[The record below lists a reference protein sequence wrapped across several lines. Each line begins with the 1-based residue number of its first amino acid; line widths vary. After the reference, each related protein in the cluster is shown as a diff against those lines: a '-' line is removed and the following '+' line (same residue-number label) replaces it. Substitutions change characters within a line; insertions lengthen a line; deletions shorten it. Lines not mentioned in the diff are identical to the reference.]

1 MNLVGMRRRLG
12 SAAVAAMI
20 GSLVVVGAAG
30 PVHVLAQE
38 SGTPTV
44 QFAGL
49 GPGTVAVNGHGSVR
63 VEPDTAQITIGVS
76 VTLPSLDEA
85 QSQSAT
91 QAQAIIDA
99 IMASGVAE
107 EDIQTS
113 NFNVWV
119 VRNYDPQGNP
129 SEITGYQISNQV
141 NVTVRDIDAIG
152 EVLTTAIDA
161 GANDIWG
168 ITFYVD
174 DQTAAQSEARTLAVE
189 DARRKAEELAVATG
203 LSVGRVVAIAEG
215 TGATLPP
222 PLYAQRAGGGM
233 AADQAQAAPIQPGLN
248 EVMVDVQVIFEL
260 EDE

>member
-12 SAAVAAMI
+12 PVAVAAMI
-20 GSLVVVGAAG
+20 GSLVLVGAAG
-30 PVHVLAQE
+30 PVQVLAQD
-38 SGTPTV
+38 SGTPTMDA
-44 QFAGL
+44 AGF
-49 GPGTVAVNGHGSVR
+49 GRGTVAVNGHGSVR

-85 QSQSAT
+85 QAQSAT

-99 IMASGVAE
+99 ITAAGVAE
-107 EDIQTS
+107 EDLQTS
-113 NFNVWV
+113 NFNVFV

-141 NVTVRDIDAIG
+141 NVTVRDVTAIS

-174 DQTAAQSEARTLAVE
+174 DQTAAQSEARQLAVA
-189 DARRKAEELAVATG
+189 DARRKAEELAAAAG
-203 LSVGRVVAIAEG
+203 QSVGRVVAIAEG
-215 TGATLPP
+215 TGAALPQP
-222 PLYAQRAGGGM
+222 MYAQRGGAGM
-233 AADQAQAAPIQPGLN
+233 AADQAMSAPIQTGLS
-248 EVMVDVQVIFEL
+248 EVTIDVQVVFEL